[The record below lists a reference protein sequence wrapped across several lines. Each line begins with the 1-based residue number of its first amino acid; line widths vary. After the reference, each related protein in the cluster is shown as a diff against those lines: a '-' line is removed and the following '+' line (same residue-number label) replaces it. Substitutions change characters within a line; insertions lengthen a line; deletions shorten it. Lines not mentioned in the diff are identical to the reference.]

1 MSKSRF
7 NALFFID
14 INYVALAYLF
24 FKGVKEEYNC
34 ILFSCDDIETDIEGY
49 SYNCLDNYQVD
60 NIITFDYVVI
70 ASDKTDEV
78 YGKLKKMLT
87 GHQYKVMTMLEAAAI
102 MLTFEGYIDYLRFLN
117 SSLISN
123 KLPTVIIDERN
134 KQYTNDM
141 QIVMSFNSKFLLP
154 SITTIYTLFLYNN
167 NCHVHIFYL
176 DLSENERIVVDRLTQ
191 LGESNII
198 EWHLITDNL
207 SDKIHYDIGRF
218 SLYSLYRF
226 FSYQILDESIDK
238 CLWLDS
244 DLMIRGSIRELYEID
259 LEEYYFA
266 GALEASDYENNA
278 LGKNRE
284 SINTGILLM
293 NLNRLRSDD
302 MIHKFWETLF
312 SPDFSYS
319 TDQEALNVVFRYKIK
334 FFLQTIWN
342 SFPITYTTSIS
353 EEDFTKLVDITCIVH
368 WLSAQK
374 AWLPEYEGYW
384 RAVAEQY
391 PYAKIM
397 YEEYQKRLVESVDFV
412 SGS

>member
-176 DLSENERIVVDRLTQ
+176 DLS
-191 LGESNII
+191 
-198 EWHLITDNL
+198 
-207 SDKIHYDIGRF
+207 K
-218 SLYSLYRF
+218 
-226 FSYQILDESIDK
+226 
-238 CLWLDS
+238 
-244 DLMIRGSIRELYEID
+244 MREL
-259 LEEYYFA
+259 
-266 GALEASDYENNA
+266 
-278 LGKNRE
+278 
-284 SINTGILLM
+284 
-293 NLNRLRSDD
+293 
-302 MIHKFWETLF
+302 W
-312 SPDFSYS
+312 
-319 TDQEALNVVFRYKIK
+319 
-334 FFLQTIWN
+334 
-342 SFPITYTTSIS
+342 
-353 EEDFTKLVDITCIVH
+353 
-368 WLSAQK
+368 
-374 AWLPEYEGYW
+374 
-384 RAVAEQY
+384 
-391 PYAKIM
+391 
-397 YEEYQKRLVESVDFV
+397 
-412 SGS
+412 